1 MILNSFLSMTD
12 GEVITPDQASQLNL
26 VLAKI
31 SVTDIPTDNRNQI
44 SDYLTTALNIQS
56 IDISLID
63 KLEALL
69 QSIQEAVD

>member
-69 QSIQEAVD
+69 QSIQEAAD